1 MRPFS
6 LAVKVGFKVGLMSA
20 ALLLLF
26 ATFAYL
32 MVSQALERNARTD
45 LEVKMVGMAHNLS
58 AITAIS
64 GVNADAHQLVDLVM
78 GHNNLYVSIFES
90 TQTLTPLLSIGSK
103 QSTWKCT
110 NSSLPNRRSS
120 ESGATRRAAR

>member
-1 MRPFS
+1 
-6 LAVKVGFKVGLMSA
+6 
-20 ALLLLF
+20 
-26 ATFAYL
+26 

-45 LEVKMVGMAHNLS
+45 LEVKMAGMAHNLS

-103 QSTWKCT
+103 QVNMEVH
-110 NSSLPNRRSS
+110 NSAYPNRRSS
-120 ESGATRRAAR
+120 ESGATRPGRR